1 MTSNAAIF
9 LSGRLATLLLLMA
22 VQVVIVRALD
32 PSQYA
37 LYALAFGIFAL
48 LQVGVSFGIPK
59 VIAQVLPRAGWDIR
73 NRAAARL
80 VPALIA
86 LRVLASVIA
95 LLFGALAA
103 SALGWITL
111 PPPALSAVACLFI
124 LVTIVQIDLDAMAQA
139 LRLQRTSRNALVVE
153 ALVRLALLSLLYGA
167 GRLTQAIQIM
177 AISSVTLSGSSIVLF
192 LAVRRRLREADQRA
206 DIAPLDRRPLR
217 SMAWSAYMSSAAWF
231 TTSPPVMRL
240 MGGYFLA
247 IHPFAAFSFA
257 QALVL
262 SIQRFTPASLLL
274 PFVEPAIVRDYNR
287 SGELS
292 RLEHGLSLLIKIDML
307 VIGAGVIVTSCC
319 GTLLVDWVT
328 AGKYGDYAFVFPF
341 LLLYIG
347 TNSVYRSFE
356 VAAIAVGIRSQLSAL
371 LATSLA
377 ALGLALALIPHFGLM
392 VLLLCPIVDAACRL
406 LLVDRLL
413 HRLGVRKVVDLPM
426 VGALVV
432 MIAGISVIGFEASGV
447 VTGAPTLLGMTL
459 AAMIAYLGCTV
470 LLRPL
475 RWRELAGFGWS
486 PEHRLARLFQPLTR
500 L

>member
-9 LSGRLATLLLLMA
+9 LSGRLATLVLLMA

-48 LQVGVSFGIPK
+48 LQVGMSFGIPK
-59 VIAQVLPRAGWDIR
+59 VIAQTLPRAGWDIR

-80 VPALIA
+80 VPLLIG
-86 LRVLASVIA
+86 LRVLASAVA
-95 LLFGALAA
+95 LLVGALAA
-103 SALGWITL
+103 AALGWITI
-111 PPPALSAVACLFI
+111 PPPLLSAVACLFI

-139 LRLQRTSRNALVVE
+139 LRLQRTSRNALVIE
-153 ALVRLALLSLLYGA
+153 AFVRLTLLSVLYGA
-167 GRLTQAIQIM
+167 GRLTWAVEIM
-177 AISSVTLSGSSIVLF
+177 AISSVTLSGSSTMLF
-192 LAVRRRLREADQRA
+192 IAIRRRLREADQREG
-206 DIAPLDRRPLR
+206 IAPLDRRPLR

-240 MGGYFLA
+240 MGGYFLP

-262 SIQRFTPASLLL
+262 SIQRFTPAALLL
-274 PFVEPAIVRDYNR
+274 PFVEPVIVRDYTR
-287 SGELS
+287 SGQLS

-319 GTLLVDWVT
+319 GRLLVDWVT

-347 TNSVYRSFE
+347 TNSLYRSFE

-392 VLLLCPIVDAACRL
+392 VLLLCPILDAFCRL

-413 HRLGVRKVVDLPM
+413 HRLGVRKVVDVPM
-426 VGALVV
+426 VGALAAVI
-432 MIAGISVIGFEASGV
+432 MGLSLAGARIAGGME
-447 VTGAPTLLGMTL
+447 GAAALLGLTG
-459 AAMIAYLGCTV
+459 AAMILYGGAV
-470 LLRPL
+470 LALRPL
-475 RWRELAGFGWS
+475 RRIECEDMGLANN
-486 PEHRLARLFQPLTR
+486 PRLAPIMGLIAR
-500 L
+500 